1 MYNVESAERARVEKL
16 STLTREMI
24 ATENPTEE
32 KLEHW
37 RGLAIDL
44 GAMLQAAH
52 REIREIRATD
62 LLEVIERL
70 QVQLA
75 GCGAAAYG
83 DISEPVKQG
92 EYGWSASYQAV
103 VELRKK
109 YEQEISK

>member
-1 MYNVESAERARVEKL
+1 MYDVESAERARVEKL

-32 KLEHW
+32 KLEQW
-37 RGLAIDL
+37 RGIAIDL

-52 REIREIRATD
+52 REIREIKLTASR
-62 LLEVIERL
+62 EVIERL

-83 DISEPVKQG
+83 DIMEPAKQG
-92 EYGWSASYQAV
+92 DYGWSASYQAV

-109 YEQEISK
+109 YEQEMAK